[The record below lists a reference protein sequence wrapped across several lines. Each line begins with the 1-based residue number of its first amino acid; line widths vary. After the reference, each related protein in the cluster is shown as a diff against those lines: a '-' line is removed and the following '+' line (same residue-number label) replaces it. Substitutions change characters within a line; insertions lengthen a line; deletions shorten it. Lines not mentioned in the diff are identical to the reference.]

1 MRLDPVHDLQRVF
14 RKLLAATAS
23 PGTVVELADEA
34 ELLDLE
40 LPLNKGVVLVAL
52 VLLDAETTFC
62 LSPHDSTGTRAK
74 AISQMTYSRQAPRG
88 EADFLFTLGTEGA
101 AQAIVDAKAGSLVDP
116 HLGATIV
123 VEVEFLREGGPLE
136 LSGPGIE
143 ASSRLEVGLDPSWIA
158 ARASKNLEFPLG
170 VDLIFVDRSFRIAA
184 LPRTTRVREAL

>member
-23 PGTVVELADEA
+23 PGAVVELADEA
-34 ELLDLE
+34 KLLDLE
-40 LPLNKGVVLVAL
+40 LPLNKGIVLVAL
-52 VLLDAETTFC
+52 VLLDAEASFC
-62 LSPHDSTGTRAK
+62 LSTPDSAGTRAQ

-88 EADFLFTLGTEGA
+88 EADFLFALGAEGA
-101 AQAIVDAKAGSLVDP
+101 VQAIADAKAGTLVDP

-123 VEVEFLREGGPLE
+123 VEVESLREGGPLE

-170 VDLIFVDRSFRIAA
+170 VDLIFVDRHFRLAA
-184 LPRTTRVREAL
+184 LPRTTRIREAL